1 MSYFKVIKFDA
12 IDSTNEYLKKLYVKK
27 SIQDRLLIITN
38 NQFNGKGQKNNKW
51 LSEQGKNLTFSFYKI
66 LENRKIQNPFIL
78 NCIISLSV
86 FKILKQF
93 GVPNLKV
100 KWPNDILSDSK
111 KICGILIENFY
122 RQNFLYSS
130 IIGVGI
136 NINQTNFGSLENV
149 SSVLLS
155 TGKYN
160 NIDNIFSHLKT
171 LLENDIEKKTYLT
184 TETILNDYEFNLY
197 KKNVDSKFKIG
208 DIIVSGSIVGISE
221 IGELIVVTNE
231 FGKKK
236 YNYKE
241 ISLLN

>member
-12 IDSTNEYLKKLYVKK
+12 IGSTNKYLKKLYLKK
-27 SIQDRLLIITN
+27 SIQDRLLVITN

-51 LSEQGKNLTFSFYKI
+51 LSEPNKNLTFSFYKI
-66 LENRKIQNPFIL
+66 LKNRKIQNPFTL

-86 FKILKQF
+86 LKVLKQF

-100 KWPNDILSDSK
+100 KWPNDILSDTK
-111 KICGILIENFY
+111 KISGILIENFY

-155 TGKYN
+155 TGKHN
-160 NIDNIFSHLKT
+160 NIDNFFLSLKT
-171 LLENDIEKKTYLT
+171 LLKNDIEKKTYSPP
-184 TETILNDYEFNLY
+184 EMILNDYEFWLY
-197 KKNVDSKFKIG
+197 KKNVDSKFKIR
-208 DIIVSGSIVGISE
+208 DRTVTGSIVGISQT
-221 IGELIVVTNE
+221 GKLIVETNE

-236 YNYKE
+236 YNHKE
-241 ISLLN
+241 ISFLN

>member
-1 MSYFKVIKFDA
+1 M
-12 IDSTNEYLKKLYVKK
+12 
-27 SIQDRLLIITN
+27 
-38 NQFNGKGQKNNKW
+38 
-51 LSEQGKNLTFSFYKI
+51 
-66 LENRKIQNPFIL
+66 

-86 FKILKQF
+86 LKVLKQF

-160 NIDNIFSHLKT
+160 NIDNFLSLK
-171 LLENDIEKKTYLT
+171 
-184 TETILNDYEFNLY
+184 LY
-197 KKNVDSKFKIG
+197 
-208 DIIVSGSIVGISE
+208 
-221 IGELIVVTNE
+221 
-231 FGKKK
+231 
-236 YNYKE
+236 
-241 ISLLN
+241 

>member
-12 IDSTNEYLKKLYVKK
+12 IGSTNKYLKKLYLKK
-27 SIQDRLLIITN
+27 SIQDRLLVITN

-51 LSEQGKNLTFSFYKI
+51 LSEPNKNLTFSFYKI
-66 LENRKIQNPFIL
+66 LKNRKIQNPFTL

-86 FKILKQF
+86 LKVLKQF

-100 KWPNDILSDSK
+100 KWPNDILSDTK
-111 KICGILIENFY
+111 KISGILIENFY

-155 TGKYN
+155 TGKHN
-160 NIDNIFSHLKT
+160 NIDNFFLSLKT
-171 LLENDIEKKTYLT
+171 LLKNDIEKKTYSPP
-184 TETILNDYEFNLY
+184 EMILNDYEFWLY

-208 DIIVSGSIVGISE
+208 DITVTGSIVGISQT
-221 IGELIVVTNE
+221 GKLIVETNE

-236 YNYKE
+236 YNHKE
-241 ISLLN
+241 ISFLN

>member
-12 IDSTNEYLKKLYVKK
+12 IGSTNKYLKKLYLKK
-27 SIQDRLLIITN
+27 SIQDRLLVITN

-51 LSEQGKNLTFSFYKI
+51 LSEPNKNLTFSFYKI
-66 LENRKIQNPFIL
+66 LKNRKIQNPFIL

-86 FKILKQF
+86 LKVLKQF

-100 KWPNDILSDSK
+100 KWPNDILSDTK
-111 KICGILIENFY
+111 KISGILIENFY

-155 TGKYN
+155 TGKHN
-160 NIDNIFSHLKT
+160 NIDNFFLSLKT
-171 LLENDIEKKTYLT
+171 LLKNDIEKKTYSPP
-184 TETILNDYEFNLY
+184 EIILNDYEFWLY

-208 DIIVSGSIVGISE
+208 DITVTGSIVGISQT
-221 IGELIVVTNE
+221 GKLIVETNE

-236 YNYKE
+236 YNHKE
-241 ISLLN
+241 ISFLN

>member
-51 LSEQGKNLTFSFYKI
+51 LSEPGKNLTFSFYKI

>member
-12 IDSTNEYLKKLYVKK
+12 IDSTNNYLKKLYLKK
-27 SIQDRLLIITN
+27 SIQDKLLIVAN
-38 NQFNGKGQKNNKW
+38 YQFNGKGQKNNKW
-51 LSEQGKNLTFSFYKI
+51 HSEPSKNLIFSFYKI

-86 FKILKQF
+86 LKVLKQF

-111 KICGILIENFY
+111 KICGILVENFY

-155 TGKYN
+155 TGKFN
-160 NIDNIFSHLKT
+160 NIDNFFLPLKAS
-171 LLENDIEKKTYLT
+171 LENDIEKKTYLPLKM
-184 TETILNDYEFNLY
+184 ILDDYELKLY
-197 KKNVDSKFKIG
+197 KKNVDSRFKIG
-208 DIIVSGSIVGISE
+208 DVVVRGSIVGISNT
-221 IGELIVVTNE
+221 GKLIVTTNE
-231 FGKKK
+231 FGLKK
-236 YNYKE
+236 YDFKE
-241 ISLLN
+241 ISLIN

>member
-12 IDSTNEYLKKLYVKK
+12 IDSTNKYLKKLYIKK
-27 SIQDRLLIITN
+27 SIQDRLLIVTN

-51 LSEQGKNLTFSFYKI
+51 LSEPGKNLTFSFYKI
-66 LENRKIQNPFIL
+66 LENRKIQNPFML
-78 NCIISLSV
+78 NCIISLSI

-160 NIDNIFSHLKT
+160 NIDNFFLSLKA
-171 LLENDIEKKTYLT
+171 LLENDIGKKTYSPPKK
-184 TETILNDYEFNLY
+184 ILIDYELKLY
-197 KKNVDSKFKIG
+197 KKNIDSKFKIG
-208 DIIVSGSIVGISE
+208 DIIVSGSIVGISDT
-221 IGELIVVTNE
+221 GKLIVVTNE
-231 FGKKK
+231 LGKKK

-241 ISLLN
+241 ITLIN

>member
-12 IDSTNEYLKKLYVKK
+12 IDSTNKYLKKLYIKK

-51 LSEQGKNLTFSFYKI
+51 LSEPGKNLTFSFYKI
-66 LENRKIQNPFIL
+66 LENRKIQNPFML
-78 NCIISLSV
+78 NCIISLSI

-160 NIDNIFSHLKT
+160 NIDNFFLSLKA
-171 LLENDIEKKTYLT
+171 LLENDIEKKTYSPPKK
-184 TETILNDYEFNLY
+184 ILIDYELKLY
-197 KKNVDSKFKIG
+197 KKNIDSKFKIG
-208 DIIVSGSIVGISE
+208 DIIVSGSIVGISDT
-221 IGELIVVTNE
+221 GKLIVVTNE

-241 ISLLN
+241 ITLIN

>member
-12 IDSTNEYLKKLYVKK
+12 IGSTNKYLKKLYLKK
-27 SIQDRLLIITN
+27 SIQDRLLVITN

-51 LSEQGKNLTFSFYKI
+51 LSEPNKNLTFSFYKI
-66 LENRKIQNPFIL
+66 LKNRKIQNPFTL

-86 FKILKQF
+86 LKVLKQF

-100 KWPNDILSDSK
+100 KWPNDILSDTK
-111 KICGILIENFY
+111 KISGILIENFY

-155 TGKYN
+155 TGKHN
-160 NIDNIFSHLKT
+160 NIDNFFLSLKT
-171 LLENDIEKKTYLT
+171 LLKNDIEKKTYLPP
-184 TETILNDYEFNLY
+184 EMILNDYEFWLY
-197 KKNVDSKFKIG
+197 KKNVDSKFKIR
-208 DIIVSGSIVGISE
+208 DRTVTGSIVGISQT
-221 IGELIVVTNE
+221 GKLIVKTNE

-236 YNYKE
+236 YNHKE
-241 ISLLN
+241 ISFLN